1 MPDDDVP
8 RDRAGT
14 EGAAHGDGPQPDD
27 HHAFDLASL
36 FDHHEDDVSATP
48 LEDFSALFA
57 GPGDVARTEK
67 GSPASEEPETTDPQ
81 GPGTDAD
88 APVMPAPGEHRNP
101 DDDLDLHLQ
110 APTALIDTA
119 EGHLFDDAAT
129 EAHPYTHSFPAP
141 VPARPEPQHAAPRY
155 GLGRPQAIAMA
166 AGLVVTALGV
176 GWALATP
183 GAPVPVAVSATP
195 TSSVDPARIAKVNA
209 AVDSLESAVKAAQT
223 SAESFSSPLAAMA
236 GSSDESARLAAEAAR
251 QAYTAALAA
260 VKVPKSAGKSATNV
274 QLDQL
279 EREVASR
286 EASLTAATAGFRGAI
301 TTFRQ
306 SVPGY
311 AATAVADNPDAAEP
325 FRTAATETAAA
336 VAASDPFG
344 AMSFA
349 PWDAWRSALAALITD
364 QARAVAE
371 SDSSGS
377 GGGTGDTGTGTGGG
391 ATTEPTQPPPVTTE
405 PPPVPTDPGSTEP
418 PTVLPTP

>member
-14 EGAAHGDGPQPDD
+14 EGAAHGDGLQPDD
-27 HHAFDLASL
+27 QHAFDLASL

-57 GPGDVARTEK
+57 GPGDVAPTEK
-67 GSPASEEPETTDPQ
+67 RAPASEESETVDPL
-81 GPGTDAD
+81 GAGTDAD
-88 APVMPAPGEHRNP
+88 APVTPAPGEHRDP

-209 AVDSLESAVKAAQT
+209 AVDSLDGAVKAAQT
-223 SAESFSSPLAAMA
+223 SADTFASPLAAMA

-251 QAYTAALAA
+251 QAYVAALAA
-260 VKVPKSAGKSATNV
+260 VKVPTSAGKSATNV

-349 PWDAWRSALAALITD
+349 PWDAWRSALAALIAD

-377 GGGTGDTGTGTGGG
+377 GGSGDTGTGTGGG
-391 ATTEPTQPPPVTTE
+391 TTTEPTTAPATE
-405 PPPVPTDPGSTEP
+405 PPPAPTDPGPTTP
-418 PTVLPTP
+418 PTTTPTP

>member
-1 MPDDDVP
+1 MPNDDVP

-14 EGAAHGDGPQPDD
+14 DGAAHGDGPQPDD
-27 HHAFDLASL
+27 QHAFDLASL
-36 FDHHEDDVSATP
+36 FEHHEDDVSTTP

-57 GPGDVARTEK
+57 GSGDVARTDK
-67 GSPASEEPETTDPQ
+67 GAPASEEPETTDPQ
-81 GPGTDAD
+81 GPATEAD
-88 APVMPAPGEHRNP
+88 AAVLPAPGEHRAP
-101 DDDLDLHLQ
+101 EDDLDLHLQ
-110 APTALIDTA
+110 EPTALIDTA

-183 GAPVPVAVSATP
+183 AAPVPVAVSATP
-195 TSSVDPARIAKVNA
+195 TPSVDPERIAKVNA
-209 AVDSLESAVKAAQT
+209 AVDSLDGAVKAAQT
-223 SAESFSSPLAAMA
+223 SADSFASPLAAMA

-251 QAYTAALAA
+251 QAYVAALAA

-286 EASLTAATAGFRGAI
+286 QASLTAAISGFRGAI

-349 PWDAWRSALAALITD
+349 PWDAWRSALAALIAD

-377 GGGTGDTGTGTGGG
+377 GGNGDTGTGTGGG
-391 ATTEPTQPPPVTTE
+391 ATTEPTTPPATE
-405 PPPVPTDPGSTEP
+405 PPPAPTDPGPTDPSTTP
-418 PTVLPTP
+418 PTP

>member
-27 HHAFDLASL
+27 QHAFDLASL
-36 FDHHEDDVSATP
+36 FDHHEDEVSATP

-57 GPGDVARTEK
+57 APGDVAPTEK
-67 GSPASEEPETTDPQ
+67 GAPASDEPETADPH
-81 GPGTDAD
+81 GAGTDAE
-88 APVMPAPGEHRNP
+88 AAVMPAPGEHRDP

-166 AGLVVTALGV
+166 AGLVVTALGI

-183 GAPVPVAVSATP
+183 AAPAPVVVSATP

-209 AVDSLESAVKAAQT
+209 AVDSLDGAVKAAQT
-223 SAESFSSPLAAMA
+223 SADSFASPLAAMA

-251 QAYTAALAA
+251 QAYIAALAA

-286 EASLTAATAGFRGAI
+286 QASLTAAISGFRGAI

-325 FRTAATETAAA
+325 FRTAATDTAAA

-349 PWDAWRSALAALITD
+349 PWDAWRSALAALIAD

-377 GGGTGDTGTGTGGG
+377 GGNGDTGTGTGGG
-391 ATTEPTQPPPVTTE
+391 ATTEPTTPPATE
-405 PPPVPTDPGSTEP
+405 PPPAPTDPGPTDPSTTP
-418 PTVLPTP
+418 PTP